1 MQAIR
6 QTAPYVRKDTSTK
19 SMMIDVLVALLPVV
33 IFAIFRFKTDFIFR
47 ALLSVGLAVAIEAVA
62 FALMKEKNET
72 LKARFKNKYTIN
84 NIVPPI
90 ITGLIFVLTVPSKAS
105 YILVAVGVSVAMIIG
120 KMIFGGLGKNVFN
133 PAGLGRAFVA
143 LAMGGLMGAYIGVD
157 GIDGITG
164 GTALGGGTYTILQ
177 LFLGQIPGSMGE
189 ISALAIILG
198 GIYLLVRRSADFRVI
213 VSSLLTF
220 SLIMLSGIIGK
231 GVVGTEIFKQLLIQI
246 LSGGLLFGV
255 VFMATD
261 PVTSPYTRP
270 GRIIFGSI
278 IGVLVAVIRLF
289 GSLPEGMVFALLI
302 ANAFVALIDY
312 KRWTTNKYTNRFVL
326 SYSITIIAV
335 ALMVFAFAGGFA

>member
-105 YILVAVGVSVAMIIG
+105 YILVAVGISVAMIIG

-143 LAMGGLMGAYIGVD
+143 LAMGGLMGSYI
-157 GIDGITG
+157 GIDGSSG
-164 GTALGGGTYTILQ
+164 STALGDGTYTILQ

-335 ALMVFAFAGGFA
+335 ALIVFAFAGGFA

>member
-47 ALLSVGLAVAIEAVA
+47 ALLSVGLAVAIEAIA

-105 YILVAVGVSVAMIIG
+105 YILVAVGISVAMIIG

-143 LAMGGLMGAYIGVD
+143 LAMGGLMGSYI
-157 GIDGITG
+157 GIDGSSG
-164 GTALGGGTYTILQ
+164 STALGDGTYTILQ

-231 GVVGTEIFKQLLIQI
+231 GVVGTEIFNQLLIQI

-302 ANAFVALIDY
+302 SNAFVALIDY

>member
-105 YILVAVGVSVAMIIG
+105 YILVAVGISVAMIIG

-143 LAMGGLMGAYIGVD
+143 LAMGGLMGSYI
-157 GIDGITG
+157 GIDGSSG
-164 GTALGGGTYTILQ
+164 STALGDGTYTILQ

-312 KRWTTNKYTNRFVL
+312 KR
-326 SYSITIIAV
+326 
-335 ALMVFAFAGGFA
+335 

>member
-105 YILVAVGVSVAMIIG
+105 YILVAVGISVAMIIG

-143 LAMGGLMGAYIGVD
+143 LAMGGLMGSYI
-157 GIDGITG
+157 GIDGSSG
-164 GTALGGGTYTILQ
+164 STALGDGTYTILQ

>member
-47 ALLSVGLAVAIEAVA
+47 ALLSVGLAVVIEAVA

-105 YILVAVGVSVAMIIG
+105 YILVAVGISVAMIIG

-143 LAMGGLMGAYIGVD
+143 LAMGGLMGSYI
-157 GIDGITG
+157 GIDGSSG
-164 GTALGGGTYTILQ
+164 STALGDGTYTILQ